1 MIHEIISLFSRGRG
15 CYGVGRD
22 HRTGHACPTYGAAPG
37 LTVAVA
43 LGMALGCAS
52 SPPPPPLEDTAV
64 VAPTLPA
71 GPSAL
76 PRLPAAPPDLMDDEV
91 GERTRGARGLYF
103 HGPYLEL
110 FGAEGVIRATRSA
123 RANAAVIDLKDG
135 QGRVTYPT
143 EVAILQGQRHAFIDD
158 PAALVDALHEAGL
171 YAIGRVVCFSDPI
184 LPHRFPERA
193 ITDGRPRR
201 VGNVWQSWGTGGSWL
216 DPTLDENHE
225 LVVELAKEAASF
237 GFDEVQLD
245 YVRFPVDPGT
255 AHAVFADLRGRS
267 RVDVLMDLLRRVD
280 AAIHVPLG
288 ADVFGL
294 TAFRE
299 GDPSG
304 LGQDL
309 EVWTE
314 HVDVFSP
321 MLYLNA
327 MKTWGHHLDRRAF
340 TLILSGVST
349 LRQRLGPGPVIRPF
363 LQAFN
368 NGVPDFG
375 PQHVRE
381 QLRGAHHGGADGYLF
396 WHPASNFGTVFAAA
410 SRPSDRRLLREF
422 GSRRDDPRPA
432 AFHRP

>member
-1 MIHEIISLFSRGRG
+1 
-15 CYGVGRD
+15 
-22 HRTGHACPTYGAAPG
+22 
-37 LTVAVA
+37 
-43 LGMALGCAS
+43 MALMALAGGPGCAGS
-52 SPPPPPLEDTAV
+52 VPPRPSFEDAVV

-71 GPSAL
+71 GPSAQ
-76 PRLPAAPPDLMDDEV
+76 PSLPAAPTASYDDPV
-91 GERTRGARGLYF
+91 GERTRNARGLYF
-103 HGPYLEL
+103 HGPFVRR
-110 FGAEGVIRATRSA
+110 FGVEGVIRAVRTA

-135 QGRVTYPT
+135 QGRVTYATGVP
-143 EVAILQGQRHAFIDD
+143 VLQGQRWDFIDD
-158 PAALVDALHEAGL
+158 PAALVDALHDAGI

-193 ITDGRPRR
+193 VRDGRPRR
-201 VGNVWQSWGTGGSWL
+201 EGDVWQSWGTGGSWL
-216 DPTLDENHE
+216 DPTLDVNHE
-225 LVVELAKEAASF
+225 LVVALAEEAEAF

-245 YVRFPVDPGT
+245 YVRFPVDAGT
-255 AHAVFADLRGRS
+255 AHAVFADFRGRS

-280 AAIHVPLG
+280 AAIGVPLG

-349 LRQRLGPGPVIRPF
+349 LRGRLGPDPVIRPF

-375 PQHVRE
+375 PRTVRE
-381 QLRGAHHGGADGYLF
+381 QLLGAHHGGADGYLF

-410 SRPSDRRLLREF
+410 SRPSDRDLLRRF
-422 GSRRDDPRPA
+422 GDRRDDPQPA